1 MSRITLFVKKTFS
14 RNRELLLHSF
24 LALTI
29 RGLAA
34 IASFVMNI
42 VVSRRLGATE
52 AGYFFL
58 ALAFITVFSNITR
71 LGTDNAIIRFISVY
85 SKNKEW
91 YKVTG
96 ALKASIKYS
105 VIVSIAFAFVA
116 VGFSNFISAT
126 IFSKPLL
133 KGVLIFMT
141 LAIPFT
147 AVYNIYGFALQAIKK
162 VIFSV
167 LFLNVVVPVL
177 VILAVIFF
185 KPDKAESLG
194 WMYLITTV
202 ITVVLAFFAWRVVVP
217 GTHSAHFDSSEFW
230 NSSKSLWVIIIC
242 QQLMQWGGQFI
253 AGIFLKPADIAVL
266 AVAQRTSMLIS
277 FILIAVNF
285 VSAPRFSTYYHEGD
299 MAGLKKFAVTTT
311 RVMTL
316 VATPLVLLILVFPTW
331 IMTLFGHDFSNG
343 ANLLRVLAIGQFINV
358 ITGSIGYLL
367 IMTGHEKEMRNIT
380 VLNGFLSIIL
390 SFVLT
395 YFFGVMGAGVSI
407 ALVVAAQNLIVVVTV
422 KKKLGFTTIGL

>member
-1 MSRITLFVKKTFS
+1 LIKKTFS
-14 RNRELLLHSF
+14 KNRELLLHSF

-34 IASFVMNI
+34 IASFVMNMVI
-42 VVSRRLGATE
+42 SRRLGATE

-58 ALAFITVFSNITR
+58 ALAFVTVFSNITR

-91 YKVTG
+91 YKVNG

-105 VIVSIAFAFVA
+105 IYVSIIFALVTI
-116 VGFSNFISAT
+116 GLSNFISTT

-141 LAIPFT
+141 VAIPFT
-147 AVYNIYGFALQAIKK
+147 AVYNIFGFAFQAIKK

-177 VILAVIFF
+177 VIFAVLFF
-185 KPDKAESLG
+185 KPARAESLG
-194 WMYLITTV
+194 WMYLGTTV
-202 ITVVLAFFAWRVVVP
+202 ITVILAFFSWRFVVP
-217 GTHSAHFDSSEFW
+217 DTQSKHFDGTDFW
-230 NSSKSLWVIIIC
+230 KSSKSLWVIIIC

-253 AGIFLKPADIAVL
+253 AGIFLKAPDIAVL

-285 VSAPRFSTYYHEGD
+285 VSAPRFSTYYNDGD

-316 VATPLVLLILVFPTW
+316 VATPLVVLILIFPTW

-367 IMTGHEKEMRNIT
+367 IMTGHEKGNAKYYRIKWYS
-380 VLNGFLSIIL
+380 FYY
-390 SFVLT
+390 SFVCFNL
-395 YFFGVMGAGVSI
+395 FFWCDGRR
-407 ALVVAAQNLIVVVTV
+407 
-422 KKKLGFTTIGL
+422 GFYSFGCCGTKPYSSCNC